1 MLDLLLFPK
10 PAFRPSMFSG
20 LVADYDPGQLGKI
33 TFNGSKVAALA
44 NAYAPGAS
52 VALAQGTSALQPLFI
67 GSACNGAPALQFDS
81 TTYVKALFTLAQP
94 CTVLLVA
101 RSDSFV
107 SSKNF
112 CDGGTVDGM
121 DVLTT
126 TNAGGGAGPNRVG
139 LYSGTSYTNPQTIV
153 DGTWYAICGVFNGAS
168 SLMEANGAQGAA
180 ANAGSN
186 TPGGLT
192 LGAEANGTNGLACSI
207 ARACVWNTAL
217 TSAQVSDAVRRA
229 RAQYRI

>member
-94 CTVLLVA
+94 CTTLIVA
-101 RSDSFV
+101 RSDTFV
-107 SSKNF
+107 GSRQF
-112 CDGGTVDGM
+112 ADGNTQDTM
-121 DVLTT
+121 DILTT
-126 TNAGGGAGPNRVG
+126 TNAGGGSGPNRVG
-139 LYSGTSYTNPQTIV
+139 LYAGAAYANPQTIA
-153 DGTWYAICGVFNGAS
+153 DGAWYAICGVFNGVS
-168 SLMEANGAQGAA
+168 SFIEVSGAQGVAS
-180 ANAGSN
+180 NAGSAS
-186 TPGGLT
+186 PGGLT
-192 LGAEANGTNGLACSI
+192 LGAGGSGGFGLACTI